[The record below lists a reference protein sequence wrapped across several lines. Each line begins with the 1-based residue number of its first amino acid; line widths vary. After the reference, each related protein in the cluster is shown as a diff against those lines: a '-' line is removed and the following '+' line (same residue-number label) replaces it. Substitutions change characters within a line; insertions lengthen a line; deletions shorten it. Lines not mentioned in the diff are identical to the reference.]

1 MKENIV
7 YCFDFA
13 LIKNI
18 VVCHQRPFLLKL
30 IQGQYFVVTN
40 FLSKKKKKTF
50 TFNEIHEF
58 QIMGIGKAIAY
69 IDFKMKYKKLLEKT
83 LFIKSSHSTL
93 YLLTNLPWSLEKSTF
108 TLSSSQSF
116 KCLVK
121 QGFRWPPPIS

>member
-7 YCFDFA
+7 YYFDFA
-13 LIKNI
+13 LIKNT

-40 FLSKKKKKTF
+40 FLSKKKKKKKTF

-69 IDFKMKYKKLLEKT
+69 IDFKMKYKKLLEKA
-83 LFIKSSHSTL
+83 LFIKSIHSTL
-93 YLLTNLPWSLEKSTF
+93 YLLMNLP
-108 TLSSSQSF
+108 
-116 KCLVK
+116 
-121 QGFRWPPPIS
+121 